1 LYGALATRYGC
12 APVRAECAIESRAV
26 QPGYAAHLGLEENGP
41 VLEIQQV
48 TFDAAGRIVQW
59 SRSVYRG
66 DRYKFRAVLEAG
78 GGFQLTRRTAAETG
92 RRPTF

>member
-1 LYGALATRYGC
+1 
-12 APVRAECAIESRAV
+12 V